1 MTRRLLYEAPDHPE
15 GEQVIPEDIAHDVTE
30 IMVGDVTEGIAKD
43 ASLGDR
49 PVAGKTGTSENFFD
63 AWFIGYTPELV
74 TSTWMGYAEGVNTL
88 EYVLDYARKLHGL
101 SGGINPAM
109 IWKSYT
115 QQVLEGQP
123 IEQFEGVT
131 LPESKEKTA
140 PAEPGTTKNAPGVRD
155 RAPAARRAR
164 AAARRADRAAG
175 GAPASAAS
183 ASAAAPNVSPARRE
197 RSRANRR
204 GTVRAGNAPSSVAP
218 SSASPPSVAP
228 Q

>member
-1 MTRRLLYEAPDHPE
+1 M
-15 GEQVIPEDIAHDVTE
+15 I
-30 IMVGDVTEGIAKD
+30 GDVTEGIAKD

-74 TSTWMGYAEGVNTL
+74 TSTWMGYAEGVDTL

-140 PAEPGTTKNAPGVRD
+140 PAIPGAEPGAANNVPGVRD
-155 RAPAARRAR
+155 RAPADRRAR
-164 AAARRADRAAG
+164 GAARRADRAAG

-183 ASAAAPNVSPARRE
+183 ASAAASNVSPGEERAFARQPQGGCSRQE
-197 RSRANRR
+197 RAFQRRALQCF
-204 GTVRAGNAPSSVAP
+204 AP
-218 SSASPPSVAP
+218 
-228 Q
+228 